1 MSRFSSGTSVFAGQ
15 KRHRVN
21 LRTFKSGG
29 DLVVIVEGGD
39 VPHIG
44 AIAVGVPRPSL
55 KNPDRTSS
63 TVSVFALTGH
73 KDEII
78 ARYVSEK
85 MASSLNQI
93 VVVVAGVHVNEATE
107 QDIEKLVSNS
117 MKCVEVVLK
126 KLKERT

>member
-1 MSRFSSGTSVFAGQ
+1 MSRFSSDTSVFAGR
-15 KRHRVN
+15 KEHRVS
-21 LRTFKSGG
+21 LRAFKSGD
-29 DLVVIVEGGD
+29 DLVVIVSGGD
-39 VPHIG
+39 IPHIG

-55 KNPDRTSS
+55 KNPNRTSS

-78 ARYVSEK
+78 ARFVSER
-85 MASSLNQI
+85 MASNLNHM

-117 MKCVEVVLK
+117 MKCVDMVLR
-126 KLKERT
+126 KLKGKA